1 MIATVL
7 LLLLAVEDPKA
18 LMKGAS
24 SRLSA
29 EAPPRPAD
37 ERYRIAGDA
46 DTGASAAQ
54 RALAVDGGQCNVV
67 GARLCTKK
75 PRTLLSRPLGN

>member
-1 MIATVL
+1 MIAAM
-7 LLLLAVEDPKA
+7 LLLLAVDDPKA

-29 EAPPRPAD
+29 EVPARPAD
-37 ERYRIAGDA
+37 ERYRVAGEVDA
-46 DTGASAAQ
+46 GASAAQ

-67 GARLCTKK
+67 GARMCTRK